1 VPPNDRPAPGSGR
14 ARDHAAEID
23 AAIAAVTEGGRITV
37 DTGRASR
44 RVLFEYAVR
53 PVPAAEWLPF
63 TGRVGELAAAGDT
76 LRVGLGAPA
85 GAELGGPSAVESART
100 AAVAAGEC
108 LSGGDVEVVVPPDCR
123 ELVAALVDGLATGCR
138 APEPVRLLLPAD
150 HLEDARRGLLAAAV
164 ARLAAALV
172 SAPANLLTPQR
183 AAEWAGEIAGRA
195 DLECTVLE
203 PEEVLAQGFGG
214 LAAIGAG
221 SANGPRLV
229 RLRYSV
235 PGGGP
240 VLALVGKG
248 ITFDSG
254 GLSLKSPAAMQS
266 MRLDVA
272 GAATVLAVMAGL
284 RRARCPI
291 SVQAVLPFA
300 ENLPGPGAMR
310 PGDAVTAWNGTQ
322 IQLLDLDFEGRV
334 VLADALA
341 LAAADRP
348 DLLVDLATLTYQAEI
363 ALGPEIAAVL
373 GRDQDAVARLLAAAT
388 ATGEPMWQLPWAAR
402 YADQVRTPSGVR
414 NHPLRDSGRAL
425 TAALFLGEFVPPDV
439 PWVHCDMTG
448 PAWRGDASGDGG
460 TGFGARTLLALAEA
474 MAACPVPA
482 HRAPP
487 GGRTPPPG
495 AS

>member
-1 VPPNDRPAPGSGR
+1 MSGP
-14 ARDHAAEID
+14 ARDRAAEID
-23 AAIAAVTEGGRITV
+23 AAITAVTGTGPVTV
-37 DTGRASR
+37 DTGGAPR
-44 RVLFEYAVR
+44 RVRFEHAPQ
-53 PVPAAEWLPF
+53 PVPAESWLPF
-63 TGRVGELAAAGDT
+63 TGRAGELAVAGDT
-76 LRVGLGAPA
+76 LRVGLGAR
-85 GAELGGPSAVESART
+85 GAMDPGSPSAIESART
-100 AAVAAGEC
+100 AALAAGGC
-108 LSGGDVEVVVPPDCR
+108 LTGGDVEVRVPEGCA
-123 ELVAALVDGLATGCR
+123 ELVAALVDGLAAGCR
-138 APEPVRLLLPAD
+138 AAQPVRLLLPAD
-150 HLEDARRGLLAAAV
+150 HLADARRGLLAAAV

-172 SAPANLLTPQR
+172 SAPANLLTPHH
-183 AAEWAGEIAGRA
+183 AAEWAGEIADRA
-195 DLECTVLE
+195 GLDCTVLG
-203 PEEVLAQGFGG
+203 PEELVAQGFGG

-221 SANGPRLV
+221 SVNGPRLV

-284 RRARCPI
+284 RAAGCPI

-310 PGDAVTAWNGTQ
+310 PGDVVTAWNGTEV
-322 IQLLDLDFEGRV
+322 QLLDLDFEGRV

-363 ALGPEIAAVL
+363 ALGPDIAAVL
-373 GRDQDAVARLLAAAT
+373 GRDDAAVEQLLAAAS
-388 ATGEPMWQLPWAAR
+388 AAGEPMWRLPWAAR
-402 YADQVRTPSGVR
+402 YADQVRTSSGVR
-414 NHPLRDSGRAL
+414 NHPLHDSGRAL
-425 TAALFLGEFVPPDV
+425 TAALFLGEFVPRDV

-448 PAWRGDASGDGG
+448 PAWRGDASRDGG
-460 TGFGARTLLALAEA
+460 TGFGARTLLTLTER
-474 MAACPVPA
+474 MAVRPA
-482 HRAPP
+482 STGQP
-487 GGRTPPPG
+487 
-495 AS
+495 

>member
-1 VPPNDRPAPGSGR
+1 VSQHRGRPGSS
-14 ARDHAAEID
+14 RDRDRAAEID
-23 AAIAAVTEGGRITV
+23 AAIVAVTGTGPVTA
-37 DTGRASR
+37 DTGTATRTVR
-44 RVLFEYAVR
+44 FEHAE
-53 PVPAAEWLPF
+53 PPAPTGEWLPF
-63 TGRVGELAAAGDT
+63 TGRAGELSAAGDT
-76 LRVGLGAPA
+76 LRVGLGDR
-85 GAELGGPSAVESART
+85 GAAEPGSPSATESARSAGT
-100 AAVAAGEC
+100 VAGAH
-108 LSGGDVEVVVPPDCR
+108 LTGGPVEVRVPAGCP

-138 APEPVRLLLPAD
+138 TEEPVRLLLPAD
-150 HLEDARRGLLAAAV
+150 QLADARRGLLAAAV

-172 SAPANLLTPQR
+172 SAPANVLNPRTAAGW
-183 AAEWAGEIAGRA
+183 AAEIADRA

-203 PEEVLAQGFGG
+203 PAELDAQGFGG
-214 LAAIGAG
+214 LVAIGAG
-221 SANGPRLV
+221 STEGPRLV
-229 RLRYSV
+229 RLRYSA
-235 PGGGP
+235 PGDGP

-254 GLSLKSPAAMQS
+254 GLSLKTPAAMQS

-284 RRARCPI
+284 RAAGCTV

-310 PGDAVTAWNGTQ
+310 PGDVVTAWSGTE

-363 ALGPEIAAVL
+363 ALGPEIAALL
-373 GRDQDAVARLLAAAT
+373 GRDDAAVEQVLAAAAT
-388 ATGEPMWQLPWAAR
+388 AGEAMWRLPWAAR
-402 YADQVRTPSGVR
+402 YADQVRTASGVR

-425 TAALFLGEFVPPDV
+425 TAALFLGEFVPGDV

-460 TGFGARTLLALAEA
+460 TGFGARTLLALTEA
-474 MAACPVPA
+474 MAVGM
-482 HRAPP
+482 AP
-487 GGRTPPPG
+487 R
-495 AS
+495 